1 MNEDERNMI
10 LKRSDSGESI
20 LGILDILEQYDI
32 KISHSSAIT
41 LLMKGISIQELLTK
55 EGKSLP
61 GVPASVRRAVLILQ
75 SVMSDGEILE
85 HCRMKTLYHLLLP
98 KTWMTLTDLNLLKN
112 AKVKYSDLE
121 GMTLPMFEKVLDGD
135 RRPDAY
141 HRIMNAY
148 REFEGRKKMDAISM
162 VATTVEVKEEDSLPI
177 TEVRRKITRK
187 GLERTFR
194 ETVYDRLE
202 DTFSL
207 EDAKKETGEGA
218 AELLELLEEL
228 CHADLIVRTED
239 GQYKKRIRTLRA
251 ILSSMGPEAGLLRD
265 RLEEG
270 LTLQEISKK
279 HGIEAREVQIRLRQS
294 HNKIPVT
301 HVKEA
306 RRYLQRFERFD
317 IPEYVFMKVFDEPAS
332 IHRFLSVRVQP
343 GTEDIKG
350 LYGRLNERQRQAFL
364 KYLSLIVT
372 RDGEVMQVTRAN
384 VFEHV
389 LWSHADEA
397 ARTMEEWKVVY
408 DQYVEETYK
417 IGMAVR
423 LKAEARK
430 LATIAT
436 QSESVIPSSGK
447 RFRYYDRSRLTQ
459 RRLQRLRGL
468 LRIEP
473 GFYGTNH
480 LFRLEPS
487 LMEELDCQDPDE
499 LQYVIRRYVEAAN
512 IAVVK
517 QSEIVIGLMD
527 KAEWLK
533 KLIRQHAPIGMKDFQ
548 SLVEERFGLSGASVR
563 QSIRRDLPDYLS
575 PDGTLGQSMSLLTKK
590 EATWFSRRL
599 TKEIYTYEEL
609 EEAFPHIEQF
619 SSRYLNAGALE
630 KVGFINQGGLVL
642 RAAHGN
648 AESYFESILSR
659 EELFTIP
666 DSPVYKSSSF
676 KRIVKRMEDKHDLFR
691 FDASTYISIA
701 RLRKVGVNKGMIK
714 TLIKQMLEI
723 VKRSGEDYFTFSS
736 IQTDLD
742 SPIVELGM
750 EDIFF
755 EELIRTQKRV
765 GSIRT
770 ARGDLFYIGRD
781 KRRIGRFL
789 LDLLPESGGIDI
801 DMMREEI
808 LKKFRLNLDRTTI
821 ITNIR
826 GKGGY
831 FSTDTEMLYKHKEGF
846 LDSIFES

>member
-1 MNEDERNMI
+1 MKENEKNLVM
-10 LKRSDSGESI
+10 KRIDNGESI

-32 KISHSSAIT
+32 EMSHSIAIT
-41 LLMKGISIQELLTK
+41 LLKKGISIQELLTK

-75 SVMSDGEILE
+75 SMMSDEEILR
-85 HCRMKTLYHLLLP
+85 HCRMKTLYHLILP
-98 KTWMTLTDLNLLKN
+98 ETGMTLSDLNLLKN
-112 AKVKYSDLE
+112 AKMKFSDLE
-121 GMTLPMFEKVLDGD
+121 GMTLPMFEKILGD
-135 RRPDAY
+135 SRPDAY
-141 HRIMNAY
+141 HRIMDAY
-148 REFEGRKKMDAISM
+148 RELEGEEKLDAVSM
-162 VATTVEVKEEDSLPI
+162 VATTVEVEEEDSLPI

-294 HNKIPVT
+294 HNKLPVT

-372 RDGEVMQVTRAN
+372 RDGEVVQVTRAN

-480 LFRLEPS
+480 LFGLEPS

-517 QSEIVIGLMD
+517 QSEIVIGSMD

-619 SSRYLNAGALE
+619 SSRYLNSGALE

-676 KRIVKRMEDKHDLFR
+676 RRIVKRMEDKHDLFR

-714 TLIKQMLEI
+714 TLIKQMLKI

-736 IQTDLD
+736 IRTDLD

-770 ARGDLFYIGRD
+770 ARGDIFYIGRD
-781 KRRIGRFL
+781 KRTIGRFL
-789 LDLLPESGGIDI
+789 LDMLPEEGGIDI
-801 DMMREEI
+801 DMMRDYI
-808 LKKFRLNLDRTTI
+808 LKKFLLNLDRTTL